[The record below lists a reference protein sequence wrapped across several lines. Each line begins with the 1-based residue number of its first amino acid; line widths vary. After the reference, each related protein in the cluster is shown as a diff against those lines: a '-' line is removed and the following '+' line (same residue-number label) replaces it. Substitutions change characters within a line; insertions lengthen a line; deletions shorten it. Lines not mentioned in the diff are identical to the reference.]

1 MEWTKEL
8 DSVENKPVWARLEV
22 VGKFNKETLDSINLS
37 IWANALGS
45 LGFMVIDSIRLI
57 DHEDEVL
64 G

>member
-1 MEWTKEL
+1 MEWIKEL
-8 DSVENKPVWARLEV
+8 DNVEGELVWARLEV
-22 VGKFNKETLDSINLS
+22 IGKFNKATLDSINLS